1 MTGQSS
7 CPLVRDFKGDPTG
20 RSFLLRREVA
30 LFSFSKFPRLGA
42 VRAYLVIRA
51 IGSTGSGMAVFI
63 ALVYV
68 IVDAGL
74 DPLQLILVGTVLEAT
89 VFVFEI
95 PTGVVSDVH
104 SRRTSMII
112 GSALVG

>member
-63 ALVYV
+63 A
-68 IVDAGL
+68 
-74 DPLQLILVGTVLEAT
+74 
-89 VFVFEI
+89 
-95 PTGVVSDVH
+95 
-104 SRRTSMII
+104 
-112 GSALVG
+112 